1 MGVVILVR
9 HGQASF
15 GADDYDV
22 LSETGWAQSRATGR
36 WLAERGVVPDL
47 VLHGE
52 MRRQRETA
60 EAMVDAA
67 GWAATPALDAGW
79 NEFDHRAVVAA
90 FPHAESG
97 VPDIQE
103 FQRIFVAALE
113 RWVSGADD
121 GTAGYPETYLAFAER
136 TSLALE
142 RACAAAGPGGTVLV
156 SSSGGPIAAA
166 CAHLVDPDRDA
177 RARAGVWQRL
187 NAVIVNASYTR
198 VVVGAAGPRLL
209 TLNEHPHLA
218 GDLLTYR

>member
-1 MGVVILVR
+1 MGVVVLVR

-22 LSETGWAQSRATGR
+22 LSATGWEQSRATGR
-36 WLAERGVVPDL
+36 WLAAQGVVPDL

-60 EAMVDAA
+60 EAMVEAA
-67 GWAATPALDAGW
+67 GWPVPPAVDAGW

-90 FPHAESG
+90 FPHAGSG
-97 VPDIQE
+97 LPDARE
-103 FQRIFVAALE
+103 FQRLFVAALE
-113 RWVSGADD
+113 RWVFGADD
-121 GTAGYPETYLAFAER
+121 AEDGYPETYLAFAAR
-136 TSLALE
+136 VALALE
-142 RACAAAGPGGTVLV
+142 RACAAAGPGGTVVV

-166 CAHLVDPDRDA
+166 CSLLIDPERDA
-177 RARAGVWQRL
+177 RSRAGTWQRL
-187 NAVIVNASYTR
+187 NAVVVNASSTR

-209 TLNEHPHLA
+209 TLNEHPHLS